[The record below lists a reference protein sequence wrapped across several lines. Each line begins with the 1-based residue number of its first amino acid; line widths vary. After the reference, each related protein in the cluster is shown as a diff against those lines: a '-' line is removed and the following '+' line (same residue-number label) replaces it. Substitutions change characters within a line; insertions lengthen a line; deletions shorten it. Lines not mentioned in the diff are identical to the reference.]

1 MLDRRCITAILAPVI
16 AHDCFTKPGGCG
28 GADERGS
35 KVLWEDL
42 TSVDEL
48 KELDEKRGDRM
59 VSRII
64 KEGGGATALVAA
76 TVMPCCPLFA

>member
-1 MLDRRCITAILAPVI
+1 MAAAIAQ
-16 AHDCFTKPGGCG
+16 DCFVPLRFRAEAAAKLT
-28 GADERGS
+28 D
-35 KVLWEDL
+35 VEDL

>member
-1 MLDRRCITAILAPVI
+1 M
-16 AHDCFTKPGGCG
+16 
-28 GADERGS
+28 
-35 KVLWEDL
+35 
-42 TSVDEL
+42 DEL

-76 TVMPCCPLFA
+76 TVMPCCPLFAQLSRDLGSSQNLTILSLSFFVLDRFFADLWSRMTSG

>member
-1 MLDRRCITAILAPVI
+1 M
-16 AHDCFTKPGGCG
+16 
-28 GADERGS
+28 
-35 KVLWEDL
+35 
-42 TSVDEL
+42 DEL